1 MEGSP
6 RNGALSCCSRLVRAL
21 LNVDIRCC
29 LFVVVLLSVV
39 LFVILGIVLTSTRRG
54 DPQRD
59 PRALDE
65 NVMAVLVDPLPS
77 ESECGSSVC

>member
-1 MEGSP
+1 M
-6 RNGALSCCSRLVRAL
+6 
-21 LNVDIRCC
+21 DIRCC

-59 PRALDE
+59 LRALDE